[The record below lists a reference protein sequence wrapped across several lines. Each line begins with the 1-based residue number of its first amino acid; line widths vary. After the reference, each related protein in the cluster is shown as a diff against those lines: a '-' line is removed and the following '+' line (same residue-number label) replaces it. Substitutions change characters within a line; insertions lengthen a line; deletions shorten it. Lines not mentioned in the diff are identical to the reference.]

1 MPLLIFTPEIILR
14 EHGKIIK
21 LSTKPRKFWEMTD
34 DDFSIQM
41 CSPTNYLA
49 AFQYNGFLTCTTPII
64 TWEKSLYL
72 YETEEIVLDF
82 LTQQINKIRT
92 GKNALEFIVKAKSFM
107 SYYEFDYMREEYN
120 LFTEY
125 KYIFRYTLPVI
136 TPIFAIEQ
144 TEIVY
149 VESEIDFKVNFH
161 CSFCYSTMR
170 IDFIVNYYSP
180 TAIVKQTFPNDY
192 LHACILSNRLAI
204 EQAKQLVI
212 DTFTHFRAN
221 SWEELLLKTAT
232 FTTSISVEELLPK
245 VFSPGAVHEFKIE
258 KSKVINH

>member
-21 LSTKPRKFWEMTD
+21 LSTKPRKFWEMTY
-34 DDFSIQM
+34 DDFSLQI
-41 CSPTNYLA
+41 CSPTNYLGV
-49 AFQYNGFLTCTTPII
+49 FQYNEFLTSTTII
-64 TWEKSLYL
+64 MGWEKSIYL
-72 YETEEIVLDF
+72 HETEEIVLDF

-92 GKNALEFIVKAKSFM
+92 GENALEFIVKAKSFIN
-107 SYYEFDYMREEYN
+107 YWEFDDIRQEENFFAEYN
-120 LFTEY
+120 YVFND
-125 KYIFRYTLPVI
+125 KLPNI
-136 TPIFAIEQ
+136 TPVFTIEQ

-180 TAIVKQTFPNDY
+180 TAIVKQTFLNDY
-192 LHACILSNRLAI
+192 LHACIVSNQLAI

-232 FTTSISVEELLPK
+232 FTASISVEELLPK
-245 VFSPGAVHEFKIE
+245 VFSEGAVHQFKV
-258 KSKVINH
+258 KK